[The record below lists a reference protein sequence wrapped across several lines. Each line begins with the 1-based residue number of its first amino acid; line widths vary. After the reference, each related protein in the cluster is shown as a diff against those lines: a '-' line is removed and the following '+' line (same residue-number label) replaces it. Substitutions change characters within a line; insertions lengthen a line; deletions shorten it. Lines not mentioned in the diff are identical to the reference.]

1 MVIEQLLFVIE
12 LGQDI
17 LRQALAE
24 DQEEIVTIVS
34 ESSGGSSIKFMATE
48 LSSILIGLPKMHF
61 LYMD

>member
-1 MVIEQLLFVIE
+1 MVIERLLFVIE

-34 ESSGGSSIKFMATE
+34 ESTGGFSIKSIATE
-48 LSSILIGLPKMHF
+48 PSSILIGLPKMHF